1 MKCTRSYQADLIKIV
16 EENVITLIIS
26 LSLSLS
32 LDIFTFEFVIAILAD
47 NKTIRDLKGYQ
58 CAFPFK

>member
-16 EENVITLIIS
+16 EENVITLII
-26 LSLSLS
+26 SLS

>member
-1 MKCTRSYQADLIKIV
+1 MKCTRSYQADLIIIV

-26 LSLSLS
+26 LSI
-32 LDIFTFEFVIAILAD
+32 DIFTFEFVIAILAD

>member
-1 MKCTRSYQADLIKIV
+1 MKCTRSYQADLIIIV
-16 EENVITLIIS
+16 EENVITLTI
-26 LSLSLS
+26 SLS

>member
-1 MKCTRSYQADLIKIV
+1 MKCTRSYQADLIIIV
-16 EENVITLIIS
+16 EESVITLII
-26 LSLSLS
+26 SLS

>member
-1 MKCTRSYQADLIKIV
+1 MKCTRSYQADLIIIV
-16 EENVITLIIS
+16 EENVITLII
-26 LSLSLS
+26 SLS

-47 NKTIRDLKGYQ
+47 NKTIRDFKGYQ

>member
-1 MKCTRSYQADLIKIV
+1 MKCTRSYQADLIIIV
-16 EENVITLIIS
+16 EENVITLII
-26 LSLSLS
+26 SLS

>member
-1 MKCTRSYQADLIKIV
+1 MKCTRSYQADLIIIV

-26 LSLSLS
+26 LSLSL
-32 LDIFTFEFVIAILAD
+32 DIFTFEFVIAFLAD

>member
-16 EENVITLIIS
+16 EENVITLII
-26 LSLSLS
+26 SLSLS